1 MALLQIAEPG
11 QSSAPHEHRIAIGID
26 LGTTHSLVATVLSG
40 KAKVLHDE
48 QGRVLLPSI
57 VHYAA
62 QNTHYGNAA
71 APFITT
77 DPKNTIVSVKRF
89 MGRSKADIKF
99 QHPYTLVGEDN
110 QMPAFET
117 AQGRKTPVEISAE
130 LLKQLKDRLTLR
142 LIKICRYSNH
152 CTIYRVL

>member
-40 KAKVLHDE
+40 KAKVLNDE

-57 VHYAA
+57 VHYAEHGA
-62 QNTHYGNAA
+62 QYGDAA
-71 APFITT
+71 KAFLTS
-77 DPKNTIVSVKRF
+77 DPQNTIVSIKRF

-99 QHPYTLVGEDN
+99 QHPYT
-110 QMPAFET
+110 
-117 AQGRKTPVEISAE
+117 
-130 LLKQLKDRLTLR
+130 
-142 LIKICRYSNH
+142 
-152 CTIYRVL
+152 